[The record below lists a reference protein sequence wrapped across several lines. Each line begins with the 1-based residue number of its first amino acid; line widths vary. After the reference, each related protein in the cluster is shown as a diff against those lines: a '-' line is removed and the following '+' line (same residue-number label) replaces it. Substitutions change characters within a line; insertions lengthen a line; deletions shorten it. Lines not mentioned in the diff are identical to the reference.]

1 MEDGTTTA
9 PTHPTDDTRLSSR
22 LLAWADAHRWWLF
35 GGIIL
40 LYAIGFTGRWRVA
53 PDTALYMELGRNVA
67 AGRGFTYHGVH
78 HNWYEPG
85 LPYVIA
91 TSFRWFGEGNYLP
104 LTLFS
109 HG

>member
-1 MEDGTTTA
+1 MAKKVHATYGARTA
-9 PTHPTDDTRLSSR
+9 APFSSR

-35 GGIIL
+35 GGVLL
-40 LYAIGFTGRWRVA
+40 LYAVGFTGRWRVA

-85 LPYVIA
+85 LPYVVA
-91 TSFRWFGEGNYLP
+91 TSFRFDPGP
-104 LTLFS
+104 VVCFS
-109 HG
+109 E